1 MSIFIANKVT
11 RRYDNYKEINQLIDE
26 IELLRENSLTGNGYY
41 DFHKLQSLRKRIN
54 QCVNEYIP
62 ENINKIQY
70 DTKGISS
77 KDKKPIIK
85 NWNDMKGYFNLY
97 NYQLNA
103 LNEQARR
110 KYNSRGV
117 RHKHMKQNERS
128 IKNWLF

>member
-85 NWNDMKGYFNLY
+85 SWNDMKGYFNLY

-103 LNEQARR
+103 LNEQARI
-110 KYNSRGV
+110 KYNNKGV
-117 RHKHMKQNERS
+117 RHKHMKQNKRS